1 MSRIE
6 NIVENTP
13 APPVLTN
20 FRVDMVGFVNPHKMI
35 VRKSSFSVFLSAR
48 NGSEWKGES
57 ESERLKHKQKG
68 IWIYK
73 KSLNQFPFQRK
84 HQGKKMVVMKF
95 FA

>member
-1 MSRIE
+1 VRIADMSRIE

-57 ESERLKHKQKG
+57 ESERLKHNQKVKG
-68 IWIYK
+68 
-73 KSLNQFPFQRK
+73 
-84 HQGKKMVVMKF
+84 
-95 FA
+95 